1 MPTILKDKNL
11 LLGVTGSIAAYKAAD
26 LASKLAQEGV
36 HVDVNLTQSAL
47 QFITPLTFQSVTG
60 RRAFTDEDLWG
71 REGHVRHIGLG
82 KAADLLVIAPLSAN
96 TMAKLAHGIAD
107 NLLTVTALAARCPLL
122 LAPAMDGG
130 MFAHPATQA
139 NLETLQQR
147 GAIVVGPAEGHLAS
161 GLSGVGRMV
170 EPQELL
176 GQIRLA
182 LSKGGPLQDRNVV
195 VTAGGTEE
203 PIDPV
208 RAITNRSSGKQG
220 FAVAQAALDRGAQ
233 VTLIAANTQLP
244 TPAGARRV
252 DVRTSEEMLAAVLE
266 AVSQADILIMAAAVS
281 DFRAANPSGEK
292 IKREKGIPQVEL
304 ERTPDILAAVAAQR
318 SSSSTPRIVVGFAAE
333 SQDLRQNAL
342 AKLHAKKLDLI
353 VANDITA
360 SDAGF
365 AVDTN
370 RVTLLDAGG
379 GEEDLPLMSKADIAE
394 NLLERIVAMLA

>member
-36 HVDVNLTQSAL
+36 HVDVILTQSAL

-304 ERTPDILAAVAAQR
+304 ERTLDILAAVAAQR